1 MPEQTPQDP
10 APHETPPQQPAQN
23 TQQQPATGDEPLGEA
38 GTKALQAERARAA
51 EAEKR
56 AKQFERELEQVR
68 TANLSEAEK
77 AVAEAEKRGEQKA
90 AQQWSQRLVRSDF
103 VAAASRRNPEFD
115 ASAVLDDLN
124 LSRFVGED
132 GEPDAKAIAAAV
144 ERLVPESS
152 GAPRPPSFDGG
163 ARTTA
168 PASTGMNGL
177 IRAGLRR

>member
-1 MPEQTPQDP
+1 MPEPTTQEPTPTEP
-10 APHETPPQQPAQN
+10 VQN
-23 TQQQPATGDEPLGEA
+23 DQQQPATGDEPLGDA
-38 GTKALQAERARAA
+38 GVKALEAERARAK

-124 LSRFVGED
+124 LGRFVGED

-144 ERLVPESS
+144 ERLVPEASS
-152 GAPRPPSFDGG
+152 ASRPPSFDGG

-177 IRAGLRR
+177 IRSGLRR